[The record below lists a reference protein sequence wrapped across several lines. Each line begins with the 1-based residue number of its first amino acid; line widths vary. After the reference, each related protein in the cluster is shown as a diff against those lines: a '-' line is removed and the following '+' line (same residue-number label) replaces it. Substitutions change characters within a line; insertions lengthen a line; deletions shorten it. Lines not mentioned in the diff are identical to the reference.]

1 MNGFWAQ
8 IVAVVIA
15 FTITAIL
22 GKWLIPFLHKLK
34 YGQTI
39 LDVGPSWHKKKQGTP
54 TMGGIMF
61 IIGIFVAVVICVPCY
76 YALSIEPEMCIRDRL
91 S

>member
-39 LDVGPSWHKKKQGTP
+39 LDVGPS
-54 TMGGIMF
+54 
-61 IIGIFVAVVICVPCY
+61 
-76 YALSIEPEMCIRDRL
+76 
-91 S
+91 